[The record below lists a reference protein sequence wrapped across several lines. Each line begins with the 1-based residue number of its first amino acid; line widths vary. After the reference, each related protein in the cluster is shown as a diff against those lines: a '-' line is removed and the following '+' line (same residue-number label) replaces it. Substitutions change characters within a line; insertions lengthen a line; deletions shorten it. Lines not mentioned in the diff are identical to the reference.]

1 MAELI
6 YNNSISAI
14 EDPFIKIDNNIN
26 KKIKIIQKELKM
38 LQKIENKRNWINR
51 QKYKQRRK

>member
-6 YNNSISAI
+6 YNNGISAI
-14 EDPFIKIDNNIN
+14 EDSFIRINNNIN

-38 LQKIENKRNWINR
+38 LQKIENKRNWINK